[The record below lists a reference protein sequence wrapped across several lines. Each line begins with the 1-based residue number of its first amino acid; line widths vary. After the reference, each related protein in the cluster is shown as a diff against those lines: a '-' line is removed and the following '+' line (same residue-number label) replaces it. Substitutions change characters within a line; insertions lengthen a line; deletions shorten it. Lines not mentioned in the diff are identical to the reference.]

1 MILLYE
7 NKVYK
12 IVSIADIHFGCNE
25 SPEYM
30 YNELNR
36 QFINKILKLDFDIVS
51 ICGDLFDSRMMSN
64 NIAITYAIQF
74 INKLVQLCSSKK
86 ATLLILAGTLSHDA
100 GQLSLFYHY
109 MNDPNVDVRIIE
121 NIQFETVKGLRV
133 LCIPELYG
141 VPEDE
146 YKEVLYNSGRYDLCI
161 LHGTYKGSFKGS
173 EIATLNSNHAPVF
186 GINYFENCAG
196 PILMGHY
203 HIPSSYDGYA
213 YYNGSAF
220 RYKFGEEEEK
230 GFLVTLYNPFN
241 RRHYT
246 ELIPI
251 KSHTYST
258 INISH
263 LATEDPKKIIDWIKN
278 EKETRGIDFIRVQY
292 NNAGENMNI
301 VRNYFR
307 NSSNIKLQELD
318 KKEKQMQQI
327 DQEVLEQNK
336 QYSYIIDPE
345 ISDYDKFVMYINQN
359 EGYEFI
365 TTEELIKIL
374 EGEV

>member
-1 MILLYE
+1 MYE

-30 YNELNR
+30 YQQLEAQFLNS
-36 QFINKILKLDFDIVS
+36 ILRLDFDIVS

-109 MNDPNVDVRIIE
+109 MNDPAVDVRVVE
-121 NIQFETVKGLRV
+121 NIQFESIKGLRV
-133 LCIPELYG
+133 LCIPEMYGIPEEEYTRALY
-141 VPEDE
+141 
-146 YKEVLYNSGRYDLCI
+146 YSGRYDLCV

-173 EIATLNSNHAPVF
+173 EIATLNTNHAPVF
-186 GINYFENCAG
+186 GINHFENCAG

-263 LATEDPKKIIDWIKN
+263 LVTEDPKRIIDWIKH

-359 EGYEFI
+359 EGFEFI
-365 TTEELIKIL
+365 TTDELIKIL
-374 EGEV
+374 EGGV

>member
-1 MILLYE
+1 MYE

-30 YNELNR
+30 YNQLNR
-36 QFINKILKLDFDIVS
+36 QFIDKILRLDFDIVA
-51 ICGDLFDSRMMSN
+51 ICGDLFDSRMMTT
-64 NIAITYAIQF
+64 NIAVTYALQF
-74 INKLVQLCSSKK
+74 IDRLVQLCSSKK
-86 ATLLILAGTLSHDA
+86 ATLIIIAGTLGHDA

-109 MNDPNVDVRIIE
+109 MNDPSVDVRIVE
-121 NIQFETVKGLRV
+121 KIQFENVKGLRV
-133 LCIPELYG
+133 LCIPEMTDI
-141 VPEDE
+141 PEEE
-146 YKEVLYNSGRYDLCI
+146 YKQVLYYSGRYDLCL

-173 EIATLNSNHAPVF
+173 EIATLNNHVPVF
-186 GINYFENCAG
+186 GINHFENCAG

-203 HIPSSYDGYA
+203 HTPSTYDGYA

-220 RYKFGEEEEK
+220 RYKFGQEEEK

-246 ELIPI
+246 EMIPI

-258 INISH
+258 ININH
-263 LATEDPKKIIDWIKN
+263 LLYEDPKKIIEWIKH
-278 EKETRGIDFIRVQY
+278 EKESKGIDFIRVQY
-292 NNAGENMNI
+292 NNSNENMEI

-307 NSSNIKLQELD
+307 NSSTVKIQELD

-327 DQEVLEQNK
+327 NKEVLEQNK
-336 QYSYIIDPE
+336 QYSYLIDDNS
-345 ISDYDKFVMYINQN
+345 ISDYDKFVMYVNQN

-365 TTEELIKIL
+365 TANELIELL
-374 EGEV
+374 ESV